1 MNKTDRPQSRRK
13 EDVDKWK
20 TDYDFKTIT
29 TAFGSLVVTIVF
41 AFYNGFLGI
50 RYSSLWYGG
59 ICVYYIL
66 LSVLRGLIIL
76 YERKSRTRANR
87 KKIHLIASIVLLI
100 LNIALIL
107 PLAIMVVHQKPVNLS
122 FVAAIAMAAYT
133 TYKVIMASINLKRR
147 KKTSNI
153 LVKLLRSIS
162 FIDALVSVIT
172 LQNTLIM
179 VMSNGPDHSMFIL
192 AAITSG
198 LIWLLI
204 LFITVY
210 SSIRA
215 FTSSADGNP

>member
-1 MNKTDRPQSRRK
+1 MNNKPGSRRK
-13 EDVDKWK
+13 EYVEKWK
-20 TDYDFKTIT
+20 TDFDFKTIT
-29 TAFGSLVVTIVF
+29 TAFGSLVVTFAF

-50 RYSSLWYGG
+50 RYSSLWYGS

-66 LSVLRGLIIL
+66 LSLLRGLIIF
-76 YERKSRTRANR
+76 YEKKSSTQTNR
-87 KKIHLIASIVLLI
+87 KKIHLISSFVLFI

-107 PLAIMVVHQKPVNLS
+107 PIAMMVVRQKPVNLTLIP
-122 FVAAIAMAAYT
+122 AIAMAVYT

-147 KKTSNI
+147 KKTSNN

-179 VMSNGPDHSMFIL
+179 VMSAGPDHNLFIL

-204 LFITVY
+204 LVITIMSFIQG
-210 SSIRA
+210 IR
-215 FTSSADGNP
+215 S

>member
-1 MNKTDRPQSRRK
+1 
-13 EDVDKWK
+13 
-20 TDYDFKTIT
+20 
-29 TAFGSLVVTIVF
+29 
-41 AFYNGFLGI
+41 
-50 RYSSLWYGG
+50 
-59 ICVYYIL
+59 
-66 LSVLRGLIIL
+66 
-76 YERKSRTRANR
+76 
-87 KKIHLIASIVLLI
+87 
-100 LNIALIL
+100 
-107 PLAIMVVHQKPVNLS
+107 
-122 FVAAIAMAAYT
+122 MAVYT

-179 VMSNGPDHSMFIL
+179 VMSNGPDQSMFIL